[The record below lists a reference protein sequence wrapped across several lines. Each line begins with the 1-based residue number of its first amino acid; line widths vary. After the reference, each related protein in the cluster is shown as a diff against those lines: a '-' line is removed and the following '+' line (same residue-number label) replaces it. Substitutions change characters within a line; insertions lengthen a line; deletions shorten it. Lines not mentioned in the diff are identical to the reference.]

1 MNMNKL
7 HLSKSKT
14 HYIIVVFL
22 AILSLS
28 IHPLCA
34 QNQCSVPGLPTIRI
48 ATWNVKDCSATN
60 QKTKEAFLLH
70 SFIAEAI
77 KEARI
82 DIIAFQE
89 IQIEGRKGADI
100 ALLQDALMSIDWAMP
115 HVAWAR
121 SPLNDDLAILSR
133 FPITESQTILAP
145 SEQPWPRPVLEACI
159 DLGDMLLYLYTAHFK
174 AYADQESLSARL
186 AQAQALASHIR
197 QYFGQSIKET
207 AIILAG
213 DFNTVSSYDMQSKI
227 GTVDLLQLRDNE
239 DSTDDFL
246 SLNLEWL
253 NFKPTYKSKSY
264 ASITDHIIVSPLLSA
279 YADRDSIEIVD
290 PLLNENGLSLS
301 DHKMLVL
308 NLDRHWLVIQK

>member
-14 HYIIVVFL
+14 RYIIVVFL

-115 HVAWAR
+115 HVAWTR

-264 ASITDHIIVSPLLSA
+264 
-279 YADRDSIEIVD
+279 
-290 PLLNENGLSLS
+290 
-301 DHKMLVL
+301 
-308 NLDRHWLVIQK
+308 

>member
-1 MNMNKL
+1 
-7 HLSKSKT
+7 
-14 HYIIVVFL
+14 
-22 AILSLS
+22 
-28 IHPLCA
+28 
-34 QNQCSVPGLPTIRI
+34 
-48 ATWNVKDCSATN
+48 
-60 QKTKEAFLLH
+60 
-70 SFIAEAI
+70 
-77 KEARI
+77 
-82 DIIAFQE
+82 
-89 IQIEGRKGADI
+89 
-100 ALLQDALMSIDWAMP
+100 
-115 HVAWAR
+115 
-121 SPLNDDLAILSR
+121 
-133 FPITESQTILAP
+133 
-145 SEQPWPRPVLEACI
+145 
-159 DLGDMLLYLYTAHFK
+159 MLLYLYTAHFK

-308 NLDRHWLVIQK
+308 NLDRRWLVIQK